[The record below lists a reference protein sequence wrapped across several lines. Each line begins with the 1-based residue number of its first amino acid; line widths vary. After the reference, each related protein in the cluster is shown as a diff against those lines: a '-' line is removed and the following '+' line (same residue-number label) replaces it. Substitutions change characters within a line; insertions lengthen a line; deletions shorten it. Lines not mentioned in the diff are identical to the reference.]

1 MESKYDYVVFDIE
14 TTGLH
19 PDSDQICEIAAIGVK
34 DGLPQ
39 GTFSTLVAIEGSMPE
54 AAGRV
59 NGITDDMLKGAPAIG
74 DALDAFLD
82 FIGDDAVL
90 AGHNIASFDIPFMAK
105 AAAKSGRVFIY
116 PYVIDTLEAAREL
129 WPDLPS
135 RSMDSLRGILGIERT
150 DAHRAL
156 ADCYDELAVLNAEL
170 SVIMQSYARKMDY
183 CRGELLRIAGEIA
196 EENRFNQLIE
206 VEQDGKVIGSYKG
219 LKPGEKLDEIDVTG
233 AKPGAATVT
242 VQAMEDGEPSGNPSG
257 FEVTIAASE

>member
-59 NGITDDMLKGAPAIG
+59 AN
-74 DALDAFLD
+74 
-82 FIGDDAVL
+82 V
-90 AGHNIASFDIPFMAK
+90 
-105 AAAKSGRVFIY
+105 
-116 PYVIDTLEAAREL
+116 
-129 WPDLPS
+129 
-135 RSMDSLRGILGIERT
+135 
-150 DAHRAL
+150 
-156 ADCYDELAVLNAEL
+156 
-170 SVIMQSYARKMDY
+170 
-183 CRGELLRIAGEIA
+183 
-196 EENRFNQLIE
+196 EENRFDQLIE

-257 FEVTIAASE
+257 FEVTITASE

>member
-90 AGHNIASFDIPFMAK
+90 AGHNIVSFDTNPVASSSTPMSSTRWRRRGSCGPTCP
-105 AAAKSGRVFIY
+105 AAPWTAC
-116 PYVIDTLEAAREL
+116 AASSASSARMPTAH
-129 WPDLPS
+129 W
-135 RSMDSLRGILGIERT
+135 RTAMTSLR
-150 DAHRAL
+150 
-156 ADCYDELAVLNAEL
+156 
-170 SVIMQSYARKMDY
+170 S
-183 CRGELLRIAGEIA
+183 
-196 EENRFNQLIE
+196 
-206 VEQDGKVIGSYKG
+206 
-219 LKPGEKLDEIDVTG
+219 
-233 AKPGAATVT
+233 
-242 VQAMEDGEPSGNPSG
+242 
-257 FEVTIAASE
+257 